1 MSHNDRE
8 RDAAGRG
15 PHIPQGVRLYRL
27 AQLDDWEVADGEP
40 DVRGWEVRT
49 ISDRVLGHV
58 KDLLVDPSRNEVV
71 LLDVDLAD
79 SSRHTLAP
87 LRAAQIDR
95 DAKCVRLDSSDLEAD
110 AVPSLARD
118 SWSDEDVRNFDER
131 YSRAY
136 GDRGWEDDR
145 DLLVGGTD
153 RDLHFARNR
162 GASAPERA
170 RDREVRI
177 EAVSDEGRSINERL
191 SGLRNVRYRDSD
203 LRR

>member
-1 MSHNDRE
+1 ME

-27 AQLDDWEVADGEP
+27 HELEDWEVADGEP

-49 ISDRVLGHV
+49 ISDRLLGKV

-71 LLDVDLAD
+71 LLDVDLED

-87 LRAAQIDR
+87 VRAAQIDR
-95 DAKCVRLDSSDLEAD
+95 DAKVVRLDSADLETE
-110 AVPSLARD
+110 AVPSLAREAWTD
-118 SWSDEDVRNFDER
+118 QEVRDFDAG
-131 YSRAY
+131 YAKAY

-145 DLLVGGTD
+145 DLVIGGTD
-153 RDLHFARNR
+153 RDLRFARHR
-162 GASAPERA
+162 PVDADPPVETRS

-177 EAVSDEGRSINERL
+177 EAVSDEGRSINEKL
-191 SGLRNVRYRDSD
+191 GGLRNVRYRDRD
-203 LRR
+203 VRR